1 MSSNIVQKMPNS
13 FLFLKD
19 EDIFPEIQSVKS
31 YDVILYN
38 LGWDIDF
45 TVDYDVIP
53 PLNFIVGL
61 TSDTDVNP
69 SLDIKWH
76 NFWAIGVN

>member
-13 FLFLKD
+13 SLFLKD

-53 PLNFIVGL
+53 PLNFNVGP
-61 TSDTDVNP
+61 TSDTDVKP
-69 SLDIKWH
+69 TLDIKWH
-76 NFWAIGVN
+76 NFWGIGVN